1 MRHHPSKTIHKDV
14 IIVALHLMIAA
25 CFLGFGK
32 GNTVLAEQSP
42 IEIKE
47 SPSIKYF
54 YKKVTMSG
62 DEMRLKSEGIAKTL
76 AIAVVKKAR
85 SEIAGPLIYVYKDLD
100 KMAPSSITAKIG
112 FQVKNNAR
120 QSGRYRFET
129 LKPFRYISYHSVR
142 NKKDTKPDSSES
154 EWKKL
159 YALAYQKGL
168 KVSGESRTVIKLVE
182 DNTALNIELQLGV
195 N

>member
-1 MRHHPSKTIHKDV
+1 MLHRPSKTNRKAIV
-14 IIVALHLMIAA
+14 NVALHLVVVT

-32 GNTVLAEQSP
+32 SNTVLAEQSP
-42 IEIKE
+42 VEIKE

-54 YKKVTMSG
+54 YKKVTMSDG
-62 DEMRLKSEGIAKTL
+62 EMRLKSEGIAKTL

-85 SEIAGPLIYVYKDLD
+85 TEIAGPLIYVYKDLD

-142 NKKDTKPDSSES
+142 KKNAKPDNSKN

-168 KVSGESRTVIKLVE
+168 KVSGESRTVIKLVA
-182 DNTALNIELQLGV
+182 DNTALDIEFQLGV

>member
-1 MRHHPSKTIHKDV
+1 MLHHPSHTIRKNV
-14 IIVALHLMIAA
+14 ITVALHLMIVTY
-25 CFLGFGK
+25 FLGFGK

-42 IEIKE
+42 VEIAE

-62 DEMRLKSEGIAKTL
+62 DEMRLKSEGIAKSL

-85 SEIAGPLIYVYKDLD
+85 TEIAGPLIYVYKDLD
-100 KMAPSSITAKIG
+100 KMAPGSITAKIG

-129 LKPFRYISYHSVR
+129 LKPFRYISYHAVR
-142 NKKDTKPDSSES
+142 KKDTKPDNSEG

-168 KVSGESRTVIKLVE
+168 TVSGESRTVIKVVE
-182 DNTALNIELQLGV
+182 DNTALDIELQLGV
-195 N
+195 K

>member
-1 MRHHPSKTIHKDV
+1 MHNQFV
-14 IIVALHLMIAA
+14 INVALHLIIVT

-32 GNTVLAEQSP
+32 GNAVFAQQSSV
-42 IEIKE
+42 EIAE

-62 DEMRLKSEGIAKTL
+62 DEMRRKSEGIAKAL

-85 SEIAGPLIYVYKDLD
+85 TEIAGPLIYVYKNLD

-129 LKPFRYISYHSVR
+129 LKPFRYISFHSIR
-142 NKKDTKPDSSES
+142 KKDAKPDDSEG

-168 KVSGESRTVIKLVE
+168 TLSGESRTIIKLVE
-182 DNTALNIELQLGV
+182 DNTALDIELQLGV
-195 N
+195 K